1 MPTRQRVRVKAP
13 VAPKPE
19 EENQQLDFDPTAV
32 AGIST
37 GGERV
42 GPEDTDT
49 GADDGQEFY
58 DSQQAGYQDD
68 ADDGSE
74 DDTGT
79 VVEQPEE
86 KDADPSAATQL
97 GKTKA
102 GMTQGQQAAQAELK
116 DYLRRMANLTEERD
130 NINEDIKELKKE
142 IKGKGYDMKAFALI
156 DKLLN
161 MDEGDRKA
169 RLEQKGINETYA
181 EAVGI
186 DIDLV

>member
-1 MPTRQRVRVKAP
+1 MPTRQRVRTKKAE
-13 VAPKPE
+13 PE
-19 EENQQLDFDPTAV
+19 TVQEEQLDFDPNAV

-42 GPEDTDT
+42 NPEEEDTEADT
-49 GADDGQEFY
+49 GAGQEFY
-58 DSQQAGYQDD
+58 DSQQAGLQDD
-68 ADDGSE
+68 GDDGSQ
-74 DDTGT
+74 DDEGDEGT
-79 VVEQPEE
+79 ETEP
-86 KDADPSAATQL
+86 DADPSATNQL
-97 GKTKA
+97 GNTKA
-102 GMTQGQQAAQAELK
+102 GMTQGQQAAKAELM
-116 DYLRRMANLTEERD
+116 DYLRRMANLAEEAA
-130 NINEDIKELKKE
+130 NIREDIKELKKE

-181 EAVGI
+181 DAVGL